1 MLKSLWREVAGR
13 RGTAQ
18 TGVDPAGQ
26 LAALAPGLRHAEAD
40 ERARGRQAVQDL
52 LAAHLA
58 PSIQADGH
66 ALLGD
71 EALAQGRLAEAEASY
86 RTALSARPEH
96 ARAQEG
102 LGLTL
107 LQARRLDD
115 AFLHL
120 EMAHRLDPMNA
131 DILVHWGL
139 VELEMGNYELAST
152 RFARAI
158 ERAPA
163 NPHAWLNLGLAS
175 FKLGQFPISVSQLER
190 SVELRPD
197 LALAWSNLA
206 LARRQ
211 VDDLDGAMTAAR
223 TALALRP
230 NQSRLSVI
238 LGDLLADAGEFEA
251 SDAAFARAESLDPSS
266 AQVAIGRGKL
276 RMSQGR
282 LTESETAFRL
292 AMARDPANPEC
303 AGGLGQLLLLQ
314 GRWAEGWEHY
324 EARRRTV
331 PGPVRHVPAADWSGH
346 PQRGE
351 RLLVHAEQGLGD
363 IILFGTCLPD
373 LVEAGVD
380 CVIDLPARLAPL
392 FRRSFPEATICP
404 DDGRRNG
411 DAWLA
416 SLPPFDRHVPMGT
429 LPRWLRQGD
438 AQFPSHARGYLRADP
453 LAVARWREQL
463 ADLPGP
469 RIGLSWRGGL
479 LATAGRQRS
488 LSLVSM
494 LEGLRHTGA
503 NFVCLQ
509 YGDVGRD
516 LAEAEAAT
524 GIRVHPGLSGY
535 GDLDDMAALNGA
547 LDGIVTVCSTQ
558 AHLCGALGLD
568 ASVLVPVNPNWRYGA
583 SGSRMAWYPSLTLMR
598 QTDAGEWSAVLAQAA
613 QAIAQRCGSRGS

>member
-1 MLKSLWREVAGR
+1 MGLLKSLVQEVLGR
-13 RGTAQ
+13 GKRPEQ
-18 TGVDPAGQ
+18 
-26 LAALAPGLRHAEAD
+26 AASPVQQRAD
-40 ERARGRQAVQDL
+40 ELAR
-52 LAAHLA
+52 
-58 PSIQADGH
+58 
-66 ALLGD
+66 LGD
-71 EALAQGRLAEAEASY
+71 EALSQGQLDAAECHYRGALAAK
-86 RTALSARPEH
+86 PEH

-107 LQARRLDD
+107 LKTRRLED

-120 EMAHRLDPMNA
+120 EMAHKLDPMNA

-139 VELEMGNYELAST
+139 VELEMGNHELAGT

-158 ERAPA
+158 ERAPG

-211 VDDLDGAMTAAR
+211 LDDLDGAMAAATR
-223 TALALRP
+223 ALELRP
-230 NQSRLSVI
+230 NQSRLGVI
-238 LGDLLADAGEFEA
+238 LGDLLADAGDFEA
-251 SDAAFARAESLDPSS
+251 SEEAFARAESLDPNS

-276 RMSQGR
+276 RMAQGR
-282 LTESETAFRL
+282 LGEAEADFRL

-303 AGGLGQLLLLQ
+303 QGGLGQLLLLQ
-314 GRWAEGWEHY
+314 GRWAEGWPHY
-324 EARRRTV
+324 EARRRIV
-331 PGPVRHVPAADWSGH
+331 PGPVRHVPAAEWSGQ

-373 LVEAGVD
+373 LINAGVD

-392 FRRSFPEATICP
+392 FRRSFPAATICP

-411 DAWLA
+411 EAWLA

-429 LPRWLRQGD
+429 LPRWLRQRD
-438 AQFPSHARGYLRADP
+438 DTFPTHARGYLRADAP
-453 LAVARWREQL
+453 AVERWREQL
-463 ADLPGP
+463 AGLPGP

-479 LATAGRQRS
+479 LTTAGRQRS
-488 LSLVSM
+488 LSLVAM

-503 NFVCLQ
+503 SFVCLQ
-509 YGDVGRD
+509 YGDVSRD

-535 GDLDDMAALNGA
+535 GDLDDMAALNCA

-568 ASVLVPVNPNWRYGA
+568 ATVLVPVNPNWRYGA
-583 SGSRMAWYPSLTLMR
+583 SGSRMAWYPSLTLVR
-598 QTDAGEWSAVLAQAA
+598 QTDAGDWSSVLAQAA
-613 QAIAQRCGSRGS
+613 RLIELRRASTGS